1 MPSYTVLEGDLLE
14 QTRIVQQVNCQSRS
28 ARGLS
33 AAVARRFPWADLYR
47 QRRQPTEPGTVVRH
61 DGGRG
66 VRVYHLAAQWCPGR
80 PGAYAARYSQRHQ
93 DTAEN
98 RARWFR
104 QCLEALAADD
114 STDAYDFPHGIG
126 CGLAGGDW
134 SRYERMLREVLA
146 PHKTVRV
153 WRLKAQVRGGGSSRV
168 RAARPRAPPADCV
181 ER

>member
-1 MPSYTVLEGDLLE
+1 MPYEVREGDLLD
-14 QTRIVQQVNCQSRS
+14 QPNIVQQVNCQSRS

-33 AAVARRFPWADLYR
+33 AAVARRYPWANLYA
-47 QRRQPTEPGTVVRH
+47 QRVRPTEPGTVVRQ

-80 PGAYAARYSQRHQ
+80 PGAHAARYSKLHQ
-93 DTAEN
+93 DTAGN

-104 QCLEALAADD
+104 QCLQSLAEDD
-114 STDAYDFPHGIG
+114 ATDAYDFPHGIG

-134 SRYERMLREVLA
+134 SAYERMIQTVLA

-153 WRLKAQVRGGGSSRV
+153 WRLY
-168 RAARPRAPPADCV
+168 
-181 ER
+181 